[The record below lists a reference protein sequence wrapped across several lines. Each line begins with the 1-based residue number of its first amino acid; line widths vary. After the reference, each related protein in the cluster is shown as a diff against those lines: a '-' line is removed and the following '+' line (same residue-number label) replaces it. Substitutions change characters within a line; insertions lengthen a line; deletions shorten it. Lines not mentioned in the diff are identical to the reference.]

1 MGSHNRINGHL
12 MLNEFKRLYRVLG
25 RGWPAWARF
34 LLLGFLVWVE
44 EKFIQYRVVVTV
56 DEAIKEYE
64 TLHSPPDVAVPPPVY
79 SETGSDFFDEM
90 RLTAPWVAQEGAS
103 DPP

>member
-1 MGSHNRINGHL
+1 MGSNNL
-12 MLNEFKRLYRVLG
+12 KLNEFRKFYLVMYRGL
-25 RGWPAWARF
+25 PDWASF
-34 LLLGFLVWVE
+34 LLLGLLVWIE
-44 EKFIQYRVVVTV
+44 SKTINQRTKNSV

-64 TLHSPPDVAVPPPVY
+64 TLHLPQEVVVPPPVY

-90 RLTAPWVAQEGAS
+90 RLTAPWVAQEGPS